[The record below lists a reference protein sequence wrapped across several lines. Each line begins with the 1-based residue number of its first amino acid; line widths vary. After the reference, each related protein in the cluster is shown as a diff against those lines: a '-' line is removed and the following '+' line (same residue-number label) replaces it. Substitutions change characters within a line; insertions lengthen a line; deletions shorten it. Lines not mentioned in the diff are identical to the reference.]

1 MADVVSDL
9 VLSFFC
15 CCFYAPGDLRG
26 AGGAHPYGGGHAHPA
41 GRNAACCHRA
51 ASGRGRRVSLQ
62 TVELKVRMCCDGCE
76 RLVRQA
82 LRNLRG
88 VDSVEVSVPIEKVT
102 VTGYVDRAEVLREV
116 RRSGR
121 KAEFWPLWFTS
132 PRSYFKD
139 GGSYHRDSYNY
150 RRHGYSDDG
159 DRHGRM
165 REPARGAGP
174 AGNMFNDDDVNAAC
188 RIM

>member
-1 MADVVSDL
+1 M
-9 VLSFFC
+9 
-15 CCFYAPGDLRG
+15 
-26 AGGAHPYGGGHAHPA
+26 
-41 GRNAACCHRA
+41 
-51 ASGRGRRVSLQ
+51 Q
-62 TVELKVRMCCDGCE
+62 
-76 RLVRQA
+76 
-82 LRNLRG
+82 
-88 VDSVEVSVPIEKVT
+88 VSVPMEKVT

-121 KAEFWPLWFTS
+121 KAEFWPSGAAPLWFTS
-132 PRSYFKD
+132 PRSYFRD
-139 GGSYHRDSYNY
+139 GGGSYRRGSYNY